1 MVKPPCLLPLTS
13 LSFPSLSS
21 PLLSDHAWSLC
32 MTVCITSWPCYS
44 LPTPAA
50 SKWFHVHLDNRL
62 NCYINGLN
70 SFQHYPNVH
79 EPLLDFSLALL
90 RSVIWPSLGAVHTSH
105 IDVIF
110 RLKMQYIADSC
121 AQLFHIHYLYAV
133 TFVNQLQSLIKAQ
146 SSGLIDKFVFKSHKT
161 LSVALIVFSHLVLSW
176 LIHTSFPLLPQ
187 ELNLASLQLL
197 DSFSGAK
204 LIPVFLLCSVSLMCP
219 DLTFLWLS
227 LPCCPSQRSRFS
239 FTPVGA

>member
-121 AQLFHIHYLYAV
+121 AQHCFIYII
-133 TFVNQLQSLIKAQ
+133 FMQLPLSTNCRVSSKHKAQ
-146 SSGLIDKFVFKSHKT
+146 DWLTSLF
-161 LSVALIVFSHLVLSW
+161 LSPI
-176 LIHTSFPLLPQ
+176 
-187 ELNLASLQLL
+187 
-197 DSFSGAK
+197 K
-204 LIPVFLLCSVSLMCP
+204 
-219 DLTFLWLS
+219 
-227 LPCCPSQRSRFS
+227 PCQWH
-239 FTPVGA
+239 